1 MPDTIMLV
9 DDDDIV
15 RKLVSGALQRAGINV
30 LEAPNGDA
38 ALEIATRHEGDI
50 HALLTDVVMPGISGP
65 QLAYILKRTRPNLKI
80 ILMSG
85 HTADISVHGYGW
97 TLIQKPFRIHHMV
110 GRIQELLN
118 DGAQ

>member
-9 DDDDIV
+9 DDDNII
-15 RKLVSGALQRAGINV
+15 RKLVSSALQRAGINV
-30 LEAPNGDA
+30 LEASSGYA
-38 ALEIATRHEGDI
+38 ALEIAISHEGDI
-50 HALLTDVVMPGISGP
+50 HALLTDVVMPGMSGP
-65 QLAYILKRTRPNLKI
+65 QLAVMLKRARPNLKI

-85 HTADISVHGYGW
+85 HTAEISVNGYGW
-97 TLIQKPFRIHHMV
+97 KLIQKPFRIHHMI